1 MLITERARHQRIQA
15 GIPDRVEV
23 DLSLI
28 RLPPGALMFPA
39 VPEPGEDFDFT
50 NPRNPRNFSK
60 EFARR
65 ANRLGFGSTR
75 FHDLRG
81 IHATALLDA
90 GIPVHTVAQRIGDDP
105 AVLLRNY
112 AKRKRTKT
120 ADTSLSDAIQAFA
133 ANFLGS

>member
-1 MLITERARHQRIQA
+1 
-15 GIPDRVEV
+15 
-23 DLSLI
+23 
-28 RLPPGALMFPA
+28 MFPA
-39 VPEPGEDFDFT
+39 VPEKGEMEFT
-50 NPRNPRNFSK
+50 TPRNPRNFSK

-65 ANRLGFGSTR
+65 AGLLGFGQIR
-75 FHDLRG
+75 FHDFRG

-120 ADTSLSDAIQAFA
+120 ADASLSDAIEALA
-133 ANFLGS
+133 ANFGSE